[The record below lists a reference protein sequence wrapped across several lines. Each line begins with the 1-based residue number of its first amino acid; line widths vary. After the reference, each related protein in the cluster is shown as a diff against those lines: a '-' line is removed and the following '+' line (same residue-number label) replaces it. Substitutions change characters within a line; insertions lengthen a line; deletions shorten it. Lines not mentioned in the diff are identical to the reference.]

1 MFSCRLKKLKIQHH
15 SDNLVRVQHLT
26 FILNSSSLI
35 RANYHLKSVLCKGN
49 TVNFIQWFALG
60 QCLSFPPFPAP
71 AGRFYPRSFE
81 RGPCWEYLQCV
92 IHRAGG
98 VFWQGPAFPKYQSH
112 MGILVL
118 GAKYWPS
125 DPLASCPSTQPHH
138 LLSCC
143 LPHTKSCLLLLWLN
157 YKTMPGGTWAWDG
170 HKFLLECKRQVYFS
184 GCVSAANSCDSCCG
198 DWTEPHQTARR
209 GRRQGRAQ
217 GPTGP
222 SRILLS

>member
-138 LLSCC
+138 LLSRC
-143 LPHTKSCLLLLWLN
+143 LPHTVVLAFTLAELQNDAWGNVGLGWSQVFTWMQEESLFFRMCL
-157 YKTMPGGTWAWDG
+157 
-170 HKFLLECKRQVYFS
+170 
-184 GCVSAANSCDSCCG
+184 CC
-198 DWTEPHQTARR
+198 Q
-209 GRRQGRAQ
+209 
-217 GPTGP
+217 
-222 SRILLS
+222 